1 MPPLPRAANSS
12 LLHFN
17 NLKEGKQINDSDVY
31 FCTKKG
37 WNKLNW
43 FQSIEYQSTDKF
55 LGFQL
60 HFLVIQ
66 R

>member
-43 FQSIEYQSTDKF
+43 FQSIEYQSADKF